1 MDTELRTA
9 IVDDLLKDLKDDGYV
24 IFWTENMY
32 SVEHYSALIAYGG
45 TSYEW
50 APGDDPLA
58 ASNHADVHLQCA
70 IWQAQRHQRKRHA
83 LATGD
88 PDVQLYA
95 IDANDFRESV
105 PQDAKICGP
114 RTPVSLRRA
123 LLQRLGEV
131 LKAA

>member
-9 IVDDLLKDLKDDGYV
+9 IVGDLLKDLKDDGYRL
-24 IFWTENMY
+24 FWTENLY
-32 SVEHYSALIAYGG
+32 SVEHESVQVAYGG

-50 APGDDPLA
+50 CPGDSPLA

-70 IWQAQRHQRKRHA
+70 IWSAQRHQRKRRDM
-83 LATGD
+83 ATGD
-88 PDVQLYA
+88 QLYA
-95 IDANDFRESV
+95 IDADDFRERV
-105 PQDAKICGP
+105 PEDAKVRGP
-114 RTPVSLRRA
+114 RTPVSYRRA